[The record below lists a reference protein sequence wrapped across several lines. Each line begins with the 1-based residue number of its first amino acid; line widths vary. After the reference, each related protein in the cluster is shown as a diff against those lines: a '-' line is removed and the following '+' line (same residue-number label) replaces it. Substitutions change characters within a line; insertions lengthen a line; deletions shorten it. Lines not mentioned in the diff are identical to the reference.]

1 MTALLSHPWLI
12 KAAAFGAAVLMV
24 VLFLAGMRRDAIKI
38 GEQRERLRTT
48 ERVNNAART
57 RNEVQ
62 NEIRNTQP
70 SDVDQRLRD
79 KWTRPRR

>member
-48 ERVNNAART
+48 ERLNQVTERVRNAQR
-57 RNEVQ
+57 EVP
-62 NEIRNTQP
+62 RPDRGTVTSRL
-70 SDVDQRLRD
+70 SDGSF
-79 KWTRPRR
+79 